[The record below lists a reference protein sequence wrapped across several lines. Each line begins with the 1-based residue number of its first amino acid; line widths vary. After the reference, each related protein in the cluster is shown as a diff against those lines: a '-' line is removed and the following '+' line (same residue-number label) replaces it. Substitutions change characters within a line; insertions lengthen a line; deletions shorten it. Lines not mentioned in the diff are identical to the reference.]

1 MNLDLTDE
9 QRRQIEAHSAC
20 VVPMA
25 SVRDRPSD
33 LYLTPDSVPIRGFR
47 LVIPQ
52 PWLDATKPCETCDGK
67 GSWSDARYPAL
78 GHPCPDCR
86 DGQPIVELRAPVHYD
101 MLNNAWVGDQRRVD
115 LDHVGPESK
124 RKMRVSL
131 GRYTVELIAVIK
143 DTWLNGIF
151 DPLPVPGSD
160 MVAVLTKVDQ

>member
-1 MNLDLTDE
+1 VSYIDVTDV

-52 PWLDATKPCETCDGK
+52 PWLDATKPCETCG
-67 GSWSDARYPAL
+67 GLGWVVEGQTIGWPA
-78 GHPCPDCR
+78 GDQVQCGDCR
-86 DGQPIVELRAPVHYD
+86 NGHPIVELRAPCLHAG
-101 MLNNAWVGDQRRVD
+101 LTGVD
-115 LDHVGPESK
+115 SGPGCLDCLD
-124 RKMRVSL
+124 RNWVSL

-143 DTWLNGIF
+143 DTWLNGMF
-151 DPLPVPGSD
+151 DPLPVPGRD
-160 MVAVLTKVDQ
+160 MVAVVTKGAP

>member
-52 PWLDATKPCETCDGK
+52 PWLDATKPCETCG
-67 GSWSDARYPAL
+67 GLGWVVEGQTIGWPA
-78 GHPCPDCR
+78 GEQVQCPDCR
-86 DGQPIVELRAPVHYD
+86 DGHPIVELRALCP
-101 MLNNAWVGDQRRVD
+101 MCEGDADDRWPCPPGCVN
-115 LDHVGPESK
+115 G
-124 RKMRVSL
+124 RVSL

-143 DTWLNGIF
+143 DTWLNGMF
-151 DPLPVPGSD
+151 DPPPVPGRD
-160 MVAVLTKVDQ
+160 RVAVLTKVDHDLQR